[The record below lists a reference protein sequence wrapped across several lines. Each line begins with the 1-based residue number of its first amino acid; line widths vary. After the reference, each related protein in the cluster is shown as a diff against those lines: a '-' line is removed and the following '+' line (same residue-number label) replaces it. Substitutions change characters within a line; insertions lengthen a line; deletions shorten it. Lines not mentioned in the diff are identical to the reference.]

1 MGEALSQSEVDALIA
16 GYVESGGK
24 EANAADEIEVRLYDF
39 ARPDKFSKERLKSLN
54 IIHSKHGTSFGIAAS
69 AKLRTPVQVNRLPI
83 DQLAYREY
91 CASIA
96 DGTLFVE
103 ARLEPL
109 TSTAIFEF
117 NPSLVSACVDL
128 LAGGS
133 SPSGAVSD
141 VTEIDKAVMRPMVEL
156 SLKKYAEAW
165 ATCVPFKPQIVSMS
179 VDSNSRQI
187 LLPSEAVLVC
197 GYEIVIGECTSM
209 MSICLP
215 SAAVEAIFPALTVGR
230 TLNSGG
236 RRDDEFIH
244 ALNNAFEGV
253 SMQCHAVLGRTDMA
267 LKEIVDLDIGDVIAL
282 PVRSDGQAEVW
293 VGDVPV
299 FAGVPGLA
307 GKSLAIKIA
316 KKLDNQFD
324 F

>member
-24 EANAADEIEVRLYDF
+24 EAGGAEERDIRLYDF
-39 ARPDKFSKERLKSLN
+39 TRPDKFSKERLKSLN
-54 IIHSKHGTSFGIAAS
+54 IIHTKHGTSFGIAAS
-69 AKLRTPVQVNRLPI
+69 AKLRTPLQVNRLPI

-91 CASIA
+91 CASIP

-103 ARLEPL
+103 AKLEPL

-117 NPSLVSACVDL
+117 NPAIVSACVDL

-133 SPSGAVSD
+133 SPSGSASD
-141 VTEIDKAVMRPMVEL
+141 LTEIDKTVMRPMVEL

-165 ATCVPFKPQIVSMS
+165 STCVPFRPQIVNMS
-179 VDSNSRQI
+179 VDSNSRQV

-197 GYEIVIGECTSM
+197 GYEVSIGECVSM

-215 SAAVEAIFPALTVGR
+215 SAAVEAVFPALTVGR

-236 RRDDEFIH
+236 RRDDAFMQ
-244 ALNNAFEGV
+244 ALNKAFGGV

-267 LKEIVDLDIGDVIAL
+267 LQEIVDLEIGDVIRL
-282 PVRSDGQAEVW
+282 PVRSNGEAEVW

-307 GKSLAIKIA
+307 GKSLAIRIA
-316 KKLDNQFD
+316 KRLENEFD